1 MAQMCLMLHQIRNLG
16 FEDKPN
22 YNQLRKLFKESI
34 SIILKQY
41 NKKCIHK
48 SFQVSLHNSDS

>member
-1 MAQMCLMLHQIRNLG
+1 MLHQIRNLG

-34 SIILKQY
+34 SILLKKY
-41 NKKCIHK
+41 IK
-48 SFQVSLHNSDS
+48 SHISKTCKVRYHNSDS